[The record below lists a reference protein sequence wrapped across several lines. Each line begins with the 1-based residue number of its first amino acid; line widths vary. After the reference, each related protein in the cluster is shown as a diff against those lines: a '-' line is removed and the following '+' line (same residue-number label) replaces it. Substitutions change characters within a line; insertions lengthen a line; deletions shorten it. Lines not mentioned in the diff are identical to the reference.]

1 MLHLAQADRSAQE
14 LPGLVAPISRNLTA
28 AVERLTFL
36 ERTALKPEDAVLAA
50 DLDKILARYDPTR
63 MYSILTARHRW

>member
-1 MLHLAQADRSAQE
+1 MVHLAQADRSAQE

-28 AVERLTFL
+28 AVERLTLL

-50 DLDKILARYDPTR
+50 DLDKILARYHPTR
-63 MYSILTARHRW
+63 MYGILTAWHR